1 MAMDADAARDIAC
14 ARTLRCHAGMALE
27 PSAKE
32 SGSVFRSEGE
42 GHVALAL
49 AEVVRW
55 TRALPGKIA

>member
-1 MAMDADAARDIAC
+1 
-14 ARTLRCHAGMALE
+14 MALE

-32 SGSVFRSEGE
+32 SVSVFRSEGE